1 MNTVAVEVVSDVN
14 WFAAVQLPHNWTDVS
29 FGSPDLRLCSVTYQ
43 ELEGCSPLVV
53 TRSLIVKQDYTWVLN
68 VHGHPVDPS
77 NISSL
82 ALIPHNLTRDLA
94 TLLLSRLEELNTCVG
109 NPEPKFVSLGEAK
122 KKGQLK
128 SLEKEVVAYVDSS
141 ACVGIGHQQYAHT
154 IRCMKC
160 HLLTTEVRCSECAA
174 YRKNL
179 LAQHSRA
186 RRRSTSVQRR
196 TTNFRCCVCLC
207 LSVRLCALYIY
218 TMYN

>member
-1 MNTVAVEVVSDVN
+1 M
-14 WFAAVQLPHNWTDVS
+14 
-29 FGSPDLRLCSVTYQ
+29 
-43 ELEGCSPLVV
+43 
-53 TRSLIVKQDYTWVLN
+53 
-68 VHGHPVDPS
+68 
-77 NISSL
+77 
-82 ALIPHNLTRDLA
+82 
-94 TLLLSRLEELNTCVG
+94 
-109 NPEPKFVSLGEAK
+109 SLGEAK

-186 RRRSTSVQRR
+186 RRRSTLVQRR

-207 LSVRLCALYIY
+207 LSVRLCAY